1 MFFAVCRHCIIR
13 NKADIISSAQFFING
28 CNKVFIGLWI
38 QNDNTVLNVTSD
50 HSCKCG
56 TECSCHI
63 ISGKPASWSVI
74 FLKRKEYSGV
84 NQISVLIFFLLHS
97 RCDCHCFIHSRST
110 SGICR
115 IFVLADCNKTVSSIR
130 EQGKYTVSYQQ
141 NTFFISVIIQENHSL
156 FSLFITTFC
165 LIFQY
170 RYRYRWDADEQVFH
184 CFISCMSLHK
194 LNAFLCLIP
203 FTVSLFQVKCKPV
216 VITQQVFSFYV

>member
-1 MFFAVCRHCIIR
+1 MFFAASHCVIR
-13 NKADIISSAQFFING
+13 NKTDIISSAQFFING
-28 CNKVFIGLWI
+28 CNKVFIDLWI

-74 FLKRKEYSGV
+74 FLKRKEYPGV

-97 RCDCHCFIHSRST
+97 RCDRHCFIHSRST

-115 IFVLADCNKTVSSIR
+115 IFVLADCNKTVSPIR
-130 EQGKYTVSYQQ
+130 EQGKHTVSYQQ
-141 NTFFISVIIQENHSL
+141 NTFFIPVIIQESYSFISSL
-156 FSLFITTFC
+156 ITTFC

-170 RYRYRWDADEQVFH
+170 RYRCR
-184 CFISCMSLHK
+184 
-194 LNAFLCLIP
+194 
-203 FTVSLFQVKCKPV
+203 
-216 VITQQVFSFYV
+216 